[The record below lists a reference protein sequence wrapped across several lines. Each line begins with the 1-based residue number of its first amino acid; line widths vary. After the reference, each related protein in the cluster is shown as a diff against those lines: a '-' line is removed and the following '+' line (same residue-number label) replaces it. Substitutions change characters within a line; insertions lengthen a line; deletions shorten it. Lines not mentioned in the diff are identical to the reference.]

1 VRQKYQPYENNAD
14 AVKRIFLTPESTHS
28 EGIFTIGATKNLTIK
43 KLEKTIMT
51 VYRSKAEIQIMNKV
65 NRAHADQQSY
75 VPSVKK

>member
-1 VRQKYQPYENNAD
+1 
-14 AVKRIFLTPESTHS
+14 
-28 EGIFTIGATKNLTIK
+28 
-43 KLEKTIMT
+43 MT